1 MNKNLLI
8 IGAGGFGREV
18 LQWVKDINKIKP
30 TWNIIGF
37 IDDNLSALEKIE
49 CDYKVVG
56 TIKDWKPK
64 ENERF
69 VMAIAHPKTKQEIA
83 RNLKNKGAIF
93 TSLIHPTASISDM
106 AQIGE
111 GLVMYPHSLITVN
124 TKIGDFVTILS
135 FNEVGH
141 DAVIG
146 NYCTI
151 SSYCDITG
159 GVKLGDRVF
168 LGSHATII
176 PQRKVGND
184 VYIGAGSVVIS
195 NLKSSIH
202 VFGNPA
208 VKIDF

>member
-1 MNKNLLI
+1 MNDLLI

-30 TWNIIGF
+30 TWNIVGF
-37 IDDNLSALEKIE
+37 IDDNVNALEKLE

-56 TIKDWKPK
+56 TIKDWEPK

-69 VMAIAHPKTKQEIA
+69 IMAIAHPKTKQEIA
-83 RNLKNKGAIF
+83 KSMKSKGAIF
-93 TSLIHPTASISDM
+93 TSLIHPTAFISDV
-106 AQIGE
+106 AKIGE

-124 TKIGDFVTILS
+124 TKIGDFVTMLS
-135 FNEVGH
+135 FDEVGH

-159 GVKLGDRVF
+159 GVKLGERVF
-168 LGSHATII
+168 LGSHTTII
-176 PQRKVGND
+176 PKRRIGDD